1 VKQGGY
7 WSDESLKVRSVLNIP
22 YPFRSRLK
30 SRTTCMHNVSF
41 LLSISYS
48 LWPFER
54 WWIDPSDCIPS
65 PIPCLSA
72 LTFSICPMH
81 PRSSVSERT
90 ALLQD
95 GRHWNG
101 RGRDEN
107 GLTLSWL
114 IGPIVTSHF
123 LWWSNRQLPILLL
136 PHLPVF
142 LSANGS
148 PLGRPIDRPPREM
161 TKPFS

>member
-1 VKQGGY
+1 M
-7 WSDESLKVRSVLNIP
+7 
-22 YPFRSRLK
+22 
-30 SRTTCMHNVSF
+30 TCMHIVSF
-41 LLSISYS
+41 LLSISCS
-48 LWPFER
+48 LWSFKR
-54 WWIDPSDCIPS
+54 WWIDPSDRIPS
-65 PIPCLSA
+65 PISCLSA

-114 IGPIVTSHF
+114 IGPIMTSHF
-123 LWWSNRQLPILLL
+123 LWWSSRQLPSLISPPSRCESSRRDHAPRLIYRSKRTRGLEVDSLIL
-136 PHLPVF
+136 PGNHLVQCRRCWKLNP
-142 LSANGS
+142 S
-148 PLGRPIDRPPREM
+148 
-161 TKPFS
+161 T